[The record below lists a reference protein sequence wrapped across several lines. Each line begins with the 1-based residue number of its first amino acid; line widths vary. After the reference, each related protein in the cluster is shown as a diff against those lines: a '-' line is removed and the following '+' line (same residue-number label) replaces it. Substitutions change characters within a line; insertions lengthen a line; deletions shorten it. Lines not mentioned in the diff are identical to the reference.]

1 MSYKIETQP
10 AGLADAS
17 KTIMAPSFVR
27 GNVVYVHS
35 TPPTWAGKAAPEAGD
50 RLTVGGRKKGGWL
63 RVKNHR
69 TGLVTSLKVGHWIST
84 SATPTISKAP
94 VKPTAIQQAQA
105 NTVALAAVSTDMD
118 TLIRINRIKNL
129 EDSVQKMNEDFFQEK
144 TRLEACV
151 DKLTDSNEIKSR
163 RIESMEVTVAKLQA
177 QLEEKQIEAAAS
189 ALQLIEAKSQ
199 QMNLYNMMKASEEEA
214 TTAAEAY
221 HRQVAELTTENH
233 NLRARN
239 GDLMEQLERTTE
251 QLQDVTTCC
260 QHDHEE
266 VDSLDE
272 EEAVTVY
279 HPLDPR
285 LEQ

>member
-199 QMNLYNMMKASEEEA
+199 QMNL
-214 TTAAEAY
+214 TT
-221 HRQVAELTTENH
+221 
-233 NLRARN
+233 
-239 GDLMEQLERTTE
+239 
-251 QLQDVTTCC
+251 
-260 QHDHEE
+260 
-266 VDSLDE
+266 
-272 EEAVTVY
+272 
-279 HPLDPR
+279 
-285 LEQ
+285 